1 MNAVGF
7 VPEPNCG
14 RGTIG
19 IIWSC
24 LTTIFLTTW
33 TATHTE
39 VKSTI
44 RKSKRKRWRFSAL
57 YFLLPEVLTGTAVD
71 GFIDA
76 FILRKAIRR
85 IDGWESYSLQQ
96 AFLVRLNGVYIDDE
110 SSEPVLLQR
119 ERFLDLAH
127 SGRIIFDDFPKS
139 AEIDSRTKADWIA
152 KLATVL
158 QATWFLANVLSRI
171 IQNLPVTPLEDTTAA
186 SACCGLVAFLL
197 CFRCPQDVQE
207 RFPIKLRAG
216 DSRSGPRDTKTNE
229 GLPELSEGH
238 LISLT
243 IVLLAAFTGAHL
255 AAWNYPFPSVVEMWM
270 WRAAALF
277 MFVTGAVIIGGDAL
291 MSWNSVTYVIFGFY
305 GICRL
310 VMVTLAFAAF
320 RHSPAEAYQRPSWS
334 AYWGHIGS

>member
-44 RKSKRKRWRFSAL
+44 RNSKRERWQLSAL

-71 GFIDA
+71 DFIDA
-76 FILRKAIRR
+76 FFLRKAIRQ

-96 AFLVRLNGVYIDDE
+96 AFLVGLNGVYIDDE
-110 SSEPVLLQR
+110 SSMPVALQGK
-119 ERFLDLAH
+119 RFLDLAH
-127 SGRIIFDDFPKS
+127 SGKIIFDDFPKN
-139 AEIDSRTKADWIA
+139 AEIESRTKADWIA
-152 KLATVL
+152 KLVAVL

-197 CFRCPQDVQE
+197 YFRCPQDVQE

-216 DSRSGPRDTKTNE
+216 DSRSGPRDTKTNG
-229 GLPELSEGH
+229 GLLSLSLSH
-238 LISLT
+238 LASLT
-243 IVLLAAFTGAHL
+243 MVLLAGFTGAHL
-255 AAWNYPFPSVVEMWM
+255 AAWNYPFPSVMDMWM

-277 MFVTGAVIIGGDAL
+277 TFVTGAVTIGVDRFI
-291 MSWNSVTYVIFGFY
+291 SRNPFYVLLGFY

-310 VMVTLAFAAF
+310 VTVTLAFAAF
-320 RHSPAEAYQRPSWS
+320 RHSPAEAYQRSSWS